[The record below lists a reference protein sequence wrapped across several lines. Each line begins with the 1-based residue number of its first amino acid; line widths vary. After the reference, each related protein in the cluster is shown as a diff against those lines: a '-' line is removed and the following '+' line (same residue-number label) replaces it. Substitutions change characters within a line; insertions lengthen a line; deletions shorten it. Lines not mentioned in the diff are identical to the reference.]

1 MFAQKVLMSVWV
13 PSWIFQNVLKCMQ
26 KCCMQHYLSGLSQME
41 FQVDNR
47 HTCRRTCRAVTSQL
61 KILGLGLALG
71 NGNRVPLVPGDDSTY
86 NLMLISA
93 WNCSTVG
100 LVFCQAQVQVR
111 VPRPNSPQVLTQK
124 SWPRLKIPNPIL
136 LTGADTIIPWATTNP
151 THILNHEGVFQQN
164 SANSKNVL

>member
-1 MFAQKVLMSVWV
+1 MSVCTCVRVCVWV
-13 PSWIFQNVLKCMQ
+13 PSWNAFTVCMQTVPECIQNVPECIQNVPECSRMHAECSRRHAEYSRMHAESSRMFQNACRMFQIVTECMQ

-93 WNCSTVG
+93 WNCSTIG
-100 LVFCQAQVQVR
+100 LV
-111 VPRPNSPQVLTQK
+111 PR
-124 SWPRLKIPNPIL
+124 
-136 LTGADTIIPWATTNP
+136 
-151 THILNHEGVFQQN
+151 
-164 SANSKNVL
+164 